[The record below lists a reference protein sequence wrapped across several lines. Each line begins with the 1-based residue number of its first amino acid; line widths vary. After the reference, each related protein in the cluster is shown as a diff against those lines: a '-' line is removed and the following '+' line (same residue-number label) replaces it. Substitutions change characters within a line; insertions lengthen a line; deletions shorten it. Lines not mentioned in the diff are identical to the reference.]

1 MDIFLI
7 FLTAEEEDAARSESM
22 GGRKNRGLDAGRRF
36 TVKVSVLPAEE
47 ARLDRLLNE
56 WFPSSSCRNESLLFR
71 ALPWMEGGCNPRRL
85 VDWPI
90 LLKAAPRT
98 HDSED
103 DMPSLSKESGQSP
116 IPSIYLLSLSVHPPQ
131 QPTVCLPLDNMLL
144 STGLSCRCVNTVT
157 WRHSLPRIRLRGCWT
172 EDHTRLLL
180 QLSYQTLRTYQVSS
194 TSACGSNTVALASP
208 SPRV

>member
-1 MDIFLI
+1 
-7 FLTAEEEDAARSESM
+7 
-22 GGRKNRGLDAGRRF
+22 
-36 TVKVSVLPAEE
+36 
-47 ARLDRLLNE
+47 
-56 WFPSSSCRNESLLFR
+56 
-71 ALPWMEGGCNPRRL
+71 MEGGCNPRRL

-116 IPSIYLLSLSVHPPQ
+116 IPSTYLLSLSGHPQ

-157 WRHSLPRIRLRGCWT
+157 WRHSLPRIRLRGCRS

-180 QLSYQTLRTYQVSS
+180 QCLPPQTKARILLLWLHHHLAFEGSPGTSS
-194 TSACGSNTVALASP
+194 IIHDFTSSKICVFGLD
-208 SPRV
+208 